1 MGHRNAPCFPG
12 THWPKDRQ
20 PLQSALPMEARCVI
34 LRRQALG
41 RMNPIS
47 ENAVGPETPPEA
59 PISRSGWW
67 QGAILAALVGF
78 LYYHIAGRLV
88 YDWWNDPNFSHGF
101 LIPLFSAFL
110 VWQQRKQLARLRPNP
125 SWFGLAV
132 IAGSLMILIVGV
144 LGAELFLSRSSLVF
158 LLAGLVVYFLGWSY
172 FRATIFPWAFLFL
185 MIPIPAIIFNQIAF
199 PLQLLASRLAS
210 ALLELM
216 GVPVLREGNVI
227 QLPAML
233 LEVAEACSGIRSL
246 MSLVALAVI
255 YGYFLEPKL
264 LRRVLLALAAIPV
277 AVIANSLRVV
287 GTGLLVHWWDPEKA
301 EGFFHT
307 FSGWVIFVL
316 SLGML
321 FALHGAMGLVE
332 RYRTGRKP

>member
-1 MGHRNAPCFPG
+1 
-12 THWPKDRQ
+12 
-20 PLQSALPMEARCVI
+20 
-34 LRRQALG
+34 
-41 RMNPIS
+41 
-47 ENAVGPETPPEA
+47 
-59 PISRSGWW
+59 
-67 QGAILAALVGF
+67 
-78 LYYHIAGRLV
+78 
-88 YDWWNDPNFSHGF
+88 
-101 LIPLFSAFL
+101 
-110 VWQQRKQLARLRPNP
+110 
-125 SWFGLAV
+125 
-132 IAGSLMILIVGV
+132 
-144 LGAELFLSRSSLVF
+144 
-158 LLAGLVVYFLGWSY
+158 
-172 FRATIFPWAFLFL
+172 
-185 MIPIPAIIFNQIAF
+185 
-199 PLQLLASRLAS
+199 
-210 ALLELM
+210 
-216 GVPVLREGNVI
+216 
-227 QLPAML
+227 ML